1 MDDTTPTRCER
12 KFRDWYVQLAKS
24 DRATEKRVA
33 IGMLELLC
41 DETFVNYADWA
52 DRAPKL
58 ESFTMNGSRYDA
70 LDTKLLVDIKQIE
83 YLVPYDKLEIF
94 LLRFVGPSVPRGR
107 LAYRRTY
114 RGRQSSDWLDL
125 ERTPVNTLNN
135 LFGHILVA
143 CPKPYVAEHDALRRK
158 AQKDVAEGKA

>member
-1 MDDTTPTRCER
+1 MDDTTPTRCES
-12 KFRDWYVQLAKS
+12 KFSSWYVQLAKS

-41 DETFVNYADWA
+41 DETFVNFADWA

-58 ESFTMNGSRYDA
+58 VPFEMKGVRYDA

-83 YLVPYDKLEIF
+83 YLAPYDELEIF
-94 LLRFVGPSVPRGR
+94 LLRSAGRGR
-107 LAYRRTY
+107 LAYRKMY
-114 RGRQSSDWLDL
+114 RRHQSYDWLDL
-125 ERTPVNTLNN
+125 QQVPVSTLNN

>member
-1 MDDTTPTRCER
+1 MDDTTPTRCES
-12 KFRDWYVQLAKS
+12 KFRNWYVQLAKS

-41 DETFVNYADWA
+41 DETFVNFADWA

-58 ESFTMNGSRYDA
+58 APFEMKGVRYDA

-83 YLVPYDKLEIF
+83 YLALYDELEIF
-94 LLRFVGPSVPRGR
+94 LLRSAGRGR
-107 LAYRRTY
+107 LAYRKKHRN
-114 RGRQSSDWLDL
+114 RQSYDWLDL
-125 ERTPVNTLNN
+125 QQVPVSTLNN

-158 AQKDVAEGKA
+158 AQKDVAEGKV